1 MIEPRTVPGVYIKEL
16 NAFPN
21 SAVQVATAVPVFI
34 GYTQT
39 NMFQGKSLKNKP
51 VQLNSLTE
59 YVAFFE
65 SGASPGPTIQYE
77 LTAVDPAKG
86 PSPDITLNGTGYTIA
101 PVVST
106 QFYMY
111 NAIQLFFQNGGS
123 TCYVISIGTY
133 ELGQPKKDDFM
144 PEGKPSVFDILKGVQ
159 DPTLILIPDALLFAS
174 EPDYYTL
181 MNASLNHCND
191 VQSRMSLMDIW
202 GGDKITDPLD
212 FLAAQ
217 ASKTD
222 PINSYRN
229 GMTSPF
235 LNYGACYYPFVNTN
249 VVSANNITGANIK
262 GGFAPYADSDTST
275 KAATDIKNNVAAILA
290 LPNTNASQASAI
302 HNALTATSPNYQNL
316 MKLVSL
322 KINCLPVAPAVA
334 GAIAVVDATQ
344 GVWKAPANV
353 GLISVQSPV
362 LNIDD
367 DLQSNM
373 NVDAITGKSVN
384 AIRPFTGFGVLIWGA
399 RTLDGNSQDW
409 RYISVRRTLIMIEQS
424 VKLAT
429 RAYVFAN
436 NDANTWLNLKS
447 MIENFLT
454 GVWKQGGL
462 AGAVPADA
470 FSVFVGLGSTMTAQ
484 DILDGYLDVSVLVAV
499 THPAEFIEIT
509 FQQQLQKS

>member
-21 SAVQVATAVPVFI
+21 SAVQVATAIPVFI

-39 NMFQGKSLKNKP
+39 NTFQGKSLKNKP
-51 VQLNSLTE
+51 VQLTSLAD

-65 SGASPGPTIQYE
+65 SGGSPGPQIQYV
-77 LTAVDPAKG
+77 LTEADPTKVT
-86 PSPDITLNGTGYTIA
+86 PDIALNGKSYTIA
-101 PVVST
+101 PDTST
-106 QFYMY
+106 LFYMY
-111 NAIQLFFQNGGS
+111 NSVQLFFQNGGS

-133 ELGQPKKDDFM
+133 ADGQPKLADYM
-144 PEGKPSVFDILKGVQ
+144 PQGKPSVFDILKGVQ
-159 DPTLILIPDALLFAS
+159 DPTMILIPDALLFAA
-174 EPDYYTL
+174 EADYYSL
-181 MNASLNHCND
+181 MNQSLQHCSD
-191 VQSRMSLMDIW
+191 VQSRMTIMDIW
-202 GGDKITDPLD
+202 GADKVTDPLQ
-212 FLAAQ
+212 FLALQ
-217 ASKTD
+217 ASNAD
-222 PINSYRN
+222 PISSFRN
-229 GMTSPF
+229 GITSPF
-235 LNYGACYYPFVNTN
+235 VNYGACYYPFVNTN
-249 VVSANNITGANIK
+249 VVSANNITFANIK

-275 KAATDIKNNVAAILA
+275 KAATDITNNVKKILA
-290 LPNTNASQASAI
+290 LPNTNATEASAI
-302 HNALTATSPNYQNL
+302 HNALLATSPNYQNL
-316 MKLVSL
+316 MKQISL
-322 KINCLPVAPAVA
+322 RINCLPVAPAVA
-334 GAIAVVDATQ
+334 GAIAVVDSTQ
-344 GVWKAPANV
+344 GVWKAPANI

-373 NVDAITGKSVN
+373 NVDAVTGKSVN

-462 AGAVPADA
+462 AGASPAEA